1 MLEKAQRILEKHPLC
16 NNCLGRQFA
25 LLGYGVD
32 NEKRGEALKLLLTM
46 KAHQLAL
53 SKEKNGFTLD
63 PSLEPTL
70 TLMDF
75 NNIIEIDLEKNCIE
89 NGLRNLELITAVG
102 FKDGEIFITLHL
114 V

>member
-1 MLEKAQRILEKHPLC
+1 MPDMLEKAQKILEKHPLC

-53 SKEKNGFTLD
+53 SKEKTGFTL
-63 PSLEPTL
+63 LETL
-70 TLMDF
+70 AS
-75 NNIIEIDLEKNCIE
+75 
-89 NGLRNLELITAVG
+89 NGNFQPAM
-102 FKDGEIFITLHL
+102 EIFRKMKNKPVEAKPCYLCNG
-114 V
+114 